1 MAGMNNQP
9 NHSKPLQTKTNFQT
23 CKAEAQAARTPEIA
37 RPTHQTTPEHDPNLP
52 HWLPVGDDWDGLPKS
67 IRQAV
72 PQILAPAYRRFV
84 VKAPGELERSFGLT
98 LVHLM
103 WLELCDQAKFGAA
116 TDPNSLDAVLGNAE
130 QLTERHLHLV
140 SAKCQTA
147 ELLVKLRLLSETSEA
162 GPLRREARFPASA
175 LLYRRLRS
183 RLRFRSQRPISTR
196 PNHYRLYSSATNA
209 IGKWKFASLL
219 TNSRTPRSA

>member
-1 MAGMNNQP
+1 MAGMNNTTKPTAQP
-9 NHSKPLQTKTNFQT
+9 EPKSTSKPAKR
-23 CKAEAQAARTPEIA
+23 KPKRPARRKSLAP
-37 RPTHQTTPEHDPNLP
+37 RHQTPPEHDPNLP

-67 IRQAV
+67 VRQAV

-84 VKAPGELERSFGLT
+84 LEAPGELERSFGLT

-103 WLELCDQAKFGAA
+103 WLELCDQAKLVAA

-147 ELLVKLRLLSETSEA
+147 ELLVKLRLLTK
-162 GPLRREARFPASA
+162 PWRPA
-175 LLYRRLRS
+175 
-183 RLRFRSQRPISTR
+183 
-196 PNHYRLYSSATNA
+196 
-209 IGKWKFASLL
+209 
-219 TNSRTPRSA
+219 RSAVGQVPTASPDRGHTVANLLSTCPTIPTI